1 MGANDNISNVD
12 EETDGRT
19 TCSRK
24 YPSDRVCPKMAKV
37 KEETLE
43 SFE

>member
-1 MGANDNISNVD
+1 MGANDNVRNVD

-19 TCSRK
+19 ACSRK
-24 YPSDRVCPKMAKV
+24 YPSDRACPKTAKV